1 MIAAYNSGVSA
12 HQMISTKPTGPC
24 DGPFASFPLVGRR
37 RARIKSPLGIRQTPK
52 LGWPESNRRIRE
64 SKSRAF
70 PLGYTPLF
78 FRRCSWSNWQR
89 IIFAIFVRSC
99 RIPCPWLNS
108 SHSMIFSQNWHS
120 SFMSL
125 FPTIII
131 HLPLYGEAIFQ
142 PQIRQDIVPL
152 TFGC

>member
-12 HQMISTKPTGPC
+12 HRMISTKPTGPC
-24 DGPFASFPLVGRR
+24 YGPFSSFPLVGRR
-37 RARIKSPLGIRQTPK
+37 RTRIKSPLGISQTPK
-52 LGWPESNRRIRE
+52 LGWPESNRRMQE

-78 FRRCSWSNWQR
+78 LRRCSWSNWQR
-89 IIFAIFVRSC
+89 IIFATFDLPC
-99 RIPCPWLNS
+99 RMPCPWLNN
-108 SHSMIFSQNWHS
+108 SHASIFSQYWHS

-125 FPTIII
+125 FPTSII